1 MWVKIDDRMHNHRK
15 TRHVLRGDND
25 KSRDV
30 APMGLWVLAASWAG
44 QNSHDGWVPADE
56 LDRWDDDWE
65 PLADRLVKA
74 GYWWPEERDGEPGFG
89 LVNWQEY
96 NPSTGA
102 SDSGAFGN
110 HQRWHVNRG
119 IVAPE
124 CALCPKEPAPD
135 EVGSSGGIAPRF
147 LAEIAPESEIIALPD
162 PTRPEPEPE
171 SKTSCASADAAGA
184 KEADRFGEFWDAYD
198 KKRDRKKA
206 EQKWRLAIKK
216 RGVTPDL
223 LIDAATKYIANQRAN
238 GKHPEFTKDPTTWL
252 NGECWNDEMPAAPAH
267 APSPADDDWEEPE
280 EDRSMYEAYDAQ
292 MRALEES
299 NR

>member
-15 TRHVLRGDND
+15 TRHVLRGDD
-25 KSRDV
+25 SKSRDA
-30 APMGLWVLAASWAG
+30 APMGLWILAASWAG
-44 QNSHDGWVPADE
+44 QNSPAGWVPADE

-65 PLADRLVKA
+65 PLAARLVKA

-102 SDSGAFGN
+102 SDSGAYGN

-119 IVAPE
+119 IVSPD
-124 CALCPKEPAPD
+124 CQLCPQEPVPD

-147 LAEIAPESEIIALPD
+147 PAEIAPESEIIALPD
-162 PTRPEPEPE
+162 PTRPEPE
-171 SKTSCASADAAGA
+171 STSCASADAADA
-184 KEADRFGEFWDAYD
+184 RDDRFAEFWDAYD

-223 LIDAATKYIANQRAN
+223 LIESARSYIAFQRAE
-238 GKHPEFTKDPTTWL
+238 GKHPKFTKDPTTWL
-252 NGECWNDEMPAAPAH
+252 NSESWTNTYDQ
-267 APSPADDDWEEPE
+267 PADDPDDGWGPPPIMPRDIYGGTD
-280 EDRSMYEAYDAQ
+280 EDYRIYLESM
-292 MRALEES
+292 R
-299 NR
+299 R

>member
-1 MWVKIDDRMHNHRK
+1 MPKIRGIKPEFWTDEKVVEVGPYARLLFVGMWNFACDNGHLEDRPKQIKLRILPADAQDADALIEELRNAQLCVRK
-15 TRHVLRGDND
+15 
-25 KSRDV
+25 
-30 APMGLWVLAASWAG
+30 
-44 QNSHDGWVPADE
+44 DGWIIIPTLRDHQKPDKRYFLTCDFPGCSDAKPVVRTRQEAPPEPDE
-56 LDRWDDDWE
+56 CPPDPLDAHDVRTWG
-65 PLADRLVKA
+65 PHGGHA
-74 GYWWPEERDGEPGFG
+74 GATTS
-89 LVNWQEY
+89 
-96 NPSTGA
+96 PSTEGDGDGDGDG
-102 SDSGAFGN
+102 DS
-110 HQRWHVNRG
+110 
-119 IVAPE
+119 
-124 CALCPKEPAPD
+124 
-135 EVGSSGGIAPRF
+135 
-147 LAEIAPESEIIALPD
+147 
-162 PTRPEPEPE
+162 
-171 SKTSCASADAAGA
+171 SCASADAAGA

-292 MRALEES
+292 MRALEEA